1 MGEPNWAELGV
12 FISVCG
18 SAVVALIFAM
28 QKSSCDQI
36 SCCWGALRCHRPPEV
51 LQAKAAAAAARGN
64 RGGGQSGEEGV

>member
-1 MGEPNWAELGV
+1 MTIAWAELGV

-36 SCCWGALRCHRPPEV
+36 TCCWGLCACHRPKEI
-51 LQAKAAAAAARGN
+51 LAIKAKQENDIQSQEGN
-64 RGGGQSGEEGV
+64 P

>member
-28 QKSSCDQI
+28 QKSSCDQECRVPRT
-36 SCCWGALRCHRPPEV
+36 SSL
-51 LQAKAAAAAARGN
+51 AAAPRPVCKT
-64 RGGGQSGEEGV
+64 R